1 MSDKIIV
8 SPLDHTWL
16 IDIDG
21 TIVKHNGYKLD
32 GYDTLLDGAKKF
44 LDSIPK
50 EDKIIF
56 LTSRTNEYQQITET
70 FLQSNKIKYDGILF
84 GLPYG
89 ERILINDSKPSGLK
103 TGISIEKKRDA
114 NWFPEIIID
123 NDL

>member
-21 TIVKHNGYKLD
+21 TIVKHNGYKID

-56 LTSRTNEYQQITET
+56 LTSRTSEYQQITET

-103 TGISIEKKRDA
+103 TGISIEKERDA